1 MKQEVVSTAITGDI
15 HEVVNDLCRSLQA
28 PFSVYGAVIF
38 FASSIYDFSALSAE
52 IKARFPDAKVDRRAH
67 V

>member
-38 FASSIYDFSALSAE
+38 FCELDL
-52 IKARFPDAKVDRRAH
+52 
-67 V
+67 